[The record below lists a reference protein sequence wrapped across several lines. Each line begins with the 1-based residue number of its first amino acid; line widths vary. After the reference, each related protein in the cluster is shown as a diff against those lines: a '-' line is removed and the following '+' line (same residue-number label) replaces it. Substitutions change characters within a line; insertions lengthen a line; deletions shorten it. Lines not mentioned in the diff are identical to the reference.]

1 MLDQTM
7 TASEQVAKSQ
17 PPFRHEIIVGNE
29 IDKLREKGL
38 SSLEHA
44 MMKHPDGI
52 GFILGTDSQT
62 IQDCVRHHP
71 FVNVKSVYG
80 SWQSKKIIEL
90 ANDSRIYIGTID
102 NNQRFFAG
110 EYRYIFAD
118 QIENFTKSMWEHV
131 VSRLCFRNHL
141 GFRSHDDCCIYAT
154 CYAEDLDELPMW
166 IHKLIEAQKD
176 AYSRKLLCDRG

>member
-7 TASEQVAKSQ
+7 TASETLANSQ
-17 PPFRHEIIVGNE
+17 PPFRHEIIVGNKIE
-29 IDKLREKGL
+29 RLREKGL
-38 SSLEHA
+38 SSLERA

-80 SWQSKKIIEL
+80 SWQSKKVIEL
-90 ANDSRIYIGTID
+90 ANDSRIYIGTIED
-102 NNQRFFAG
+102 QRFFAG

-118 QIENFTKSMWEHV
+118 QIDRTLPKVCGSMLSHGWTSEATTIA
-131 VSRLCFRNHL
+131 VSTPP
-141 GFRSHDDCCIYAT
+141 AT
-154 CYAEDLDELPMW
+154 QR
-166 IHKLIEAQKD
+166 I
-176 AYSRKLLCDRG
+176 

>member
-1 MLDQTM
+1 M
-7 TASEQVAKSQ
+7 TASETLANSQ

-29 IDKLREKGL
+29 IGKLRETGL
-38 SSLEHA
+38 SRLERA

-80 SWQSKKIIEL
+80 SWQSKKVIEL
-90 ANDSRIYIGTID
+90 ANDSRIYIGTIED
-102 NNQRFFAG
+102 QRFFAG

-131 VSRLCFRNHL
+131 VSRLD
-141 GFRSHDDCCIYAT
+141 FRSHDDCCIYAT

-176 AYSRKLLCDRG
+176 AYSRKLLRDRG